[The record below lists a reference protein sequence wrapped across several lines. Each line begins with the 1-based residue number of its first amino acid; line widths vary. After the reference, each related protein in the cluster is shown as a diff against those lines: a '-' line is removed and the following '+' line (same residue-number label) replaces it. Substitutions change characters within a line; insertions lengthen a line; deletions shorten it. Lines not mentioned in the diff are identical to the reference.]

1 MPAASEV
8 VVTRKALQGLSG
20 AIDNGAVVEADPL
33 SVTFTVK
40 LLDPAAVGVPEIVP
54 FAASVSPAGSAPL
67 AIVHAYG
74 GVPPEAASV

>member
-1 MPAASEV
+1 MPAGKEELVICNA
-8 VVTRKALQGLSG
+8 AGLI

-33 SVTFTVK
+33 SVTLAVK
-40 LLDPAAVGVPEIVP
+40 LLAPAAVGVPEIVP

>member
-1 MPAASEV
+1 MPAGNEEV
-8 VVTRKALQGLSG
+8 VICKGAGLI
-20 AIDNGAVVEADPL
+20 ATDNGAVVEADPL

-40 LLDPAAVGVPEIVP
+40 LLAPAAVGVPEIVP
-54 FAASVSPAGSAPL
+54 LAASVNPPGSAPL